1 MSSSWWSGDK
11 IAKGI
16 SCRIIT
22 TSVLDMFCLVLNW
35 SFTVSTSG
43 GWYSGKIHRTICPNK
58 VSTCFLR
65 LILFHICLIPNPCN
79 GGVKIFQSM
88 FAKSLRPGISMS
100 FSTPGWST
108 ACTAPT
114 PCLPSTSRTRTRRR
128 PGDDDGDNHCDDKDP
143 GQWESQEWDL
153 ES

>member
-11 IAKGI
+11 IVKGI
-16 SCRIIT
+16 SCSITT

-35 SFTVSTSG
+35 SSTVSTSG
-43 GWYSGKIHRTICPNK
+43 GWCSGNIQRTICPHK
-58 VSTCFLR
+58 VSTFFPS

-79 GGVKIFQSM
+79 RGVWIFQSM
-88 FAKSLRPGISMS
+88 CVKSLRPGISMS

-114 PCLPSTSRTRTRRR
+114 PCWPSTSRTRTRRR
-128 PGDDDGDNHCDDKDP
+128 LGDDDGDNHCDDKDP
-143 GQWESQEWDL
+143 GQLKGQEEVL
-153 ES
+153 GS